1 VLGTVLCC
9 AVLCCAVL
17 CCAVLCCAVLCC
29 ADDAHGLCAYAGG
42 YSGVPVDDQAQCVSA
57 ASFDH
62 KLCMAWRQDNAGS
75 HSAEEVGFAVSLLLS
90 FVYAQADGQ

>member
-1 VLGTVLCC
+1 M
-9 AVLCCAVL
+9 
-17 CCAVLCCAVLCC
+17 
-29 ADDAHGLCAYAGG
+29 
-42 YSGVPVDDQAQCVSA
+42 PVDDQAQCVSA